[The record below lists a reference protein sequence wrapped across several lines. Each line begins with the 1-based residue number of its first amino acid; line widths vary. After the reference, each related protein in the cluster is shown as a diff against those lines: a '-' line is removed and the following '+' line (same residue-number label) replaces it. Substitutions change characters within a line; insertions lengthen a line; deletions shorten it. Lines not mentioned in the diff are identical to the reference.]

1 MQISGFVLKIFE
13 ESEKDGFT
21 ERIIRINS
29 FEKDQVLDVYT
40 YNKLAFRSG
49 FLKVGEQVTFEI
61 VLRGISVGKKQ
72 ETQIVLVKP
81 IKPDLILTKD
91 HPIEGVEWI
100 RKDSS
105 QQQQNKKA

>member
-1 MQISGFVLKIFE
+1 MQISGTVLKIFE
-13 ESEKDGFT
+13 EAEKDGFK
-21 ERIIRINS
+21 ERIIRIKS
-29 FEKDQVLDVYT
+29 FEKDQVLDIYA
-40 YNKLAFRSG
+40 YNKLSFRTG
-49 FLKVGEQVTFEI
+49 FLRVSEQVTFEI

-105 QQQQNKKA
+105 QERQNKKA

>member
-13 ESEKDGFT
+13 ETEKDGFT

-29 FEKDQVLDVYT
+29 FERNQVLDIYC
-40 YNKLAFRSG
+40 YNKLSFRAG
-49 FLKVGEQVTFEI
+49 FLNVGEQVTFEI

-72 ETQIVLVKP
+72 ETMIVLKKP

-91 HPIEGVEWI
+91 HPIDGIEWI
-100 RKDSS
+100 RKDSRIP
-105 QQQQNKKA
+105 K